1 MALESALQFGAGYDF
16 GVLVG
21 LGKSEWIC
29 WGLKSQHGLMSTN
42 GEIFVDVATGL
53 FEDLIAPQLVEAWTA
68 AL

>member
-1 MALESALQFGAGYDF
+1 MD
-16 GVLVG
+16 
-21 LGKSEWIC
+21 C